1 MFIYLPTFSES
12 NVWDFCLIF
21 MTEISTKNFPLEI
34 SDYQYFLETSEHGLK
49 CWKMFQQP
57 LSIFQSYLKGSIVFF
72 AQINVKRP
80 FGIFFFLAAG
90 GVGGGFNWIFIVTSY
105 HVRREK
111 NNFSGCMS
119 QAWKI
124 ILDVLEWGL

>member
-1 MFIYLPTFSES
+1 MRFLS
-12 NVWDFCLIF
+12 NF

-34 SDYQYFLETSEHGLK
+34 SDYHYFLETSKHGLK

-80 FGIFFFLAAG
+80 FGIFFFLAAVGWG
-90 GVGGGFNWIFIVTSY
+90 GDLI
-105 HVRREK
+105 E
-111 NNFSGCMS
+111 FSLLPVIM
-119 QAWKI
+119 
-124 ILDVLEWGL
+124 

>member
-1 MFIYLPTFSES
+1 MRFLS
-12 NVWDFCLIF
+12 NF
-21 MTEISTKNFPLEI
+21 MTEISTKKFPLEI

-80 FGIFFFLAAG
+80 FGIFFVLAAG
-90 GVGGGFNWIFIVTSY
+90 GDLI
-105 HVRREK
+105 E
-111 NNFSGCMS
+111 FSLLPVIM
-119 QAWKI
+119 
-124 ILDVLEWGL
+124 